1 MSMKV
6 DMLQE
11 NDAAVACGCKR
22 TAGDGV
28 MPGWLPGSAFLL
40 QLEEKLCKGADGLF
54 GFFCG
59 EVDGNVV
66 RAGLVLHDCDF
77 SFFCDEDVC
86 PVAGGDGVGGG
97 VHAFTIQV
105 CVRGGKVV
113 SYEVKGRAKHEFF
126 ARVLP
131 QGLY

>member
-1 MSMKV
+1 MDEVITNK
-6 DMLQE
+6 
-11 NDAAVACGCKR
+11 AAVACGCKR
-22 TAGDGV
+22 TAGDCV
-28 MPGWLPGSAFLL
+28 KPGWLPDSAFLL
-40 QLEEKLCKGADGLF
+40 QLEEKLLKGADGLF

-66 RAGLVLHDCDF
+66 NTRLVLRDCDF

-86 PVAGGDGVGGG
+86 PVARVDGVGG
-97 VHAFTIQV
+97 VHAFTIHV
-105 CVRGGKVV
+105 CVRGGKAV

-131 QGLY
+131 HWRDVKNS